1 MEKLQ
6 AAIEIARKRRE
17 AERGDTPPAPVP
29 AAGQGAGRGP
39 APGPDPSPAPQAPPQ
54 PAGRAAT
61 APATARPAHAPQAS
75 RPAAGGAGT
84 GRDGLWQALAPI
96 DLDQAAL
103 VRSRI
108 LSHSASRE
116 STPFDVLRTKV
127 LYQMR
132 QNGWRRLAITSPLPR
147 CGKTTT
153 AVNLALALGRQPELR
168 SMLFDFDLRG
178 PAVADKLGLPRPA
191 SIAPLLRGD
200 RDMADHG
207 CRFGPNLAL
216 ALSGEPEPDPTR
228 LLMAETTRD
237 TLARIQDSY
246 APDIL
251 IFDLPS
257 ILIGD
262 DARAFLQHVDC
273 ALILARADQTRYG
286 DLDSCEREVAE
297 YTNILGVVLNGY
309 RHSDGKVDAEGGA

>member
-6 AAIEIARKRRE
+6 AAIEIARKKRE
-17 AERGDTPPAPVP
+17 AERGDLASAPAPQGP
-29 AAGQGAGRGP
+29 SPQGPSPQGASPDGSDARP
-39 APGPDPSPAPQAPPQ
+39 PGPQSPAPFG
-54 PAGRAAT
+54 PAA
-61 APATARPAHAPQAS
+61 ATARPAN
-75 RPAAGGAGT
+75 AATGT
-84 GRDGLWQALAPI
+84 DALWQALPPVE
-96 DLDQAAL
+96 LNQATL
-103 VRSRI
+103 IRSRI
-108 LSHSASRE
+108 LSQSASRE

-168 SMLFDFDLRG
+168 SMLFDFDLRA
-178 PAVADKLGLPRPA
+178 PAVAEKLGLPKPP
-191 SIAPLLRGD
+191 SIAPLLGGD
-200 RDMADHG
+200 RSLAEHG
-207 CRFGPNLAL
+207 HRLGPNLAL
-216 ALSGEPEPDPTR
+216 ALSGEPQMDPTR
-228 LLMAETTRD
+228 LLMAGTTRD
-237 TLARIQDSY
+237 TLARIQADY

-286 DLDSCEREVAE
+286 DLDSCEREVGE
-297 YTNILGVVLNGY
+297 YTNIMGVVLNGY
-309 RHSDGKVDAEGGA
+309 RYGDGKVDAEGGQ